1 MNLSIVSA
9 KYVAPLKVELHFSD
23 GTAFNDYSYAL
34 QRHGDNRFFCKHF
47 YEILVKNDFILY
59 FLKFS
64 MKYLFRQK
72 NICIFVGDM

>member
-1 MNLSIVSA
+1 MKSVGLLNNISLGRG
-9 KYVAPLKVELHFSD
+9 KD

-72 NICIFVGDM
+72 NICIFAGDM